1 LGALLRQATK
11 SMLGTGRIRNRT
23 FFLGGKDHFDPWPSN
38 PVKLHCYML
47 LDVVVKKRP
56 KSYGKGSPCLTY
68 DFYIYFYIFFWKEL
82 KEPTKL
88 PSGNQ
93 QWLAG

>member
-1 LGALLRQATK
+1 
-11 SMLGTGRIRNRT
+11 
-23 FFLGGKDHFDPWPSN
+23 
-38 PVKLHCYML
+38 ML